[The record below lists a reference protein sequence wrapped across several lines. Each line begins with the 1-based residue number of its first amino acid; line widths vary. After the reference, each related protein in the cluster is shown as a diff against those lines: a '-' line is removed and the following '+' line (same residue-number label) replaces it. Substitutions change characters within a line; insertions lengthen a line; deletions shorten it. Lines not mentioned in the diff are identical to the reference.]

1 MTFLEGFLHKLL
13 KNYVGLTSTVYKY
26 YFVKNCFP
34 IDLGY
39 NNWQMQKNNYR
50 TQGNGQ
56 GKETFYQS
64 RMTNK
69 ELELLRSP

>member
-1 MTFLEGFLHKLL
+1 
-13 KNYVGLTSTVYKY
+13 
-26 YFVKNCFP
+26 
-34 IDLGY
+34 
-39 NNWQMQKNNYR
+39 MQKNNYR

-69 ELELLRSP
+69 ELELLRSPWNACETF